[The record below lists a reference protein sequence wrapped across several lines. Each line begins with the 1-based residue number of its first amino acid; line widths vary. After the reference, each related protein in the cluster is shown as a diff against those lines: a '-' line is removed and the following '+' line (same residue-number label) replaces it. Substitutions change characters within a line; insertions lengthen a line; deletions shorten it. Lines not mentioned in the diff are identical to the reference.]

1 MSAYTDQNS
10 ILGNIQMADLISLT
24 DDDAQ
29 GVLNTTIL
37 NQVITNAS
45 ATVDMYCA
53 NIYGQQLPFAAA
65 PNTPQ
70 SVANMALTIA
80 CFQLY
85 RRRLVPFEQ
94 NNYRDAYTEV
104 IKMLEMV
111 NTGDMHLND
120 VPVRDFPQVVYTA
133 RTNPIYG
140 NVGSNYAA
148 NSM

>member
-1 MSAYTDQNS
+1 VSSYTNQAA
-10 ILGNIQMADLISLT
+10 ILGNIQMADLINLT

-29 GVLNTTIL
+29 GVLNTAIL
-37 NQVITNAS
+37 DQAITNAS
-45 ATVDMYCA
+45 GKVDMYCA
-53 NIYGQQLPFAAA
+53 NLYGQQLPFAAA

-70 SVANMALTIA
+70 SVANMTLTIV
-80 CFQLY
+80 CFELY

-94 NNYRDAYTEV
+94 NNYKDAYTEV

-120 VPVRDFPQVVYTA
+120 VPARDFPQVVYTA
-133 RTNPIYG
+133 RVNPIYG